1 MNRWVLFV
9 VCAVLGLGLAS
20 SGEASRLS
28 DLDGSLFK
36 ADANHMAANR
46 TLNREHGFTL
56 IELLIVVAIIS
67 ILAALATA
75 GLLRSRMTANEVGAI
90 ASLRVVA
97 TAQKVYATSCG
108 GGAYATTFIVLGTPP
123 GGGQSFISADL
134 GSSLTPTKSGYAFAL
149 TPGAGSVAGPL
160 DCNGQATNSAFY
172 AAASPLSG
180 TTGGRAFAVNANSTL
195 WQLMGGTPPAE
206 PFGAPAT
213 PIR

>member
-1 MNRWVLFV
+1 
-9 VCAVLGLGLAS
+9 
-20 SGEASRLS
+20 
-28 DLDGSLFK
+28 
-36 ADANHMAANR
+36 
-46 TLNREHGFTL
+46 
-56 IELLIVVAIIS
+56 VVAIIS

-134 GSSLTPTKSGYAFAL
+134 GSSLTADQERIHVRADARRRVRRWPARLQRPGDQLCILCSGLSAL
-149 TPGAGSVAGPL
+149 RHDRRTRVRGETRTAR
-160 DCNGQATNSAFY
+160 
-172 AAASPLSG
+172 SG
-180 TTGGRAFAVNANSTL
+180 K
-195 WQLMGGTPPAE
+195 LMGGTPPAE